1 MAYTDVYMHHMAHKH
16 LLTPDEATEA
26 CTEIRTQC
34 LAFAARRTA
43 NLISRAYAA
52 KLAPLGLEPSQFGVL
67 IVVAAGR
74 ADSARELAD
83 KLGIERSTL
92 TRNLTRLLDAGLLVG
107 APGKGRRITYSL
119 TTAGRAKVSEALPA
133 WQEAHTAMQAQLRPG
148 VAETARHSLEELRG
162 AATELINAG

>member
-1 MAYTDVYMHHMAHKH
+1 MHHMVRKH
-16 LLTPDEATEA
+16 LLTADDAADA
-26 CTEIRTQC
+26 CTTIRTEC

-52 KLAPLGLEPSQFGVL
+52 RLAPFGLEPSQFGVL

-119 TTAGRAKVSEALPA
+119 TEAGRAKLTEALPA
-133 WQEAHTAMQAQLRPG
+133 WQEAQGAMQAQLRPG
-148 VAETARHSLEELRG
+148 VADTARASLEELRG
-162 AATELINAG
+162 AAMELINAD

>member
-1 MAYTDVYMHHMAHKH
+1 MHHMARKP
-16 LLTPDEATEA
+16 LLSVDDAVDA
-26 CTEIRTQC
+26 CAEIRTQC

-52 KLAPLGLEPSQFGVL
+52 RLAPLGLEPSQFGVL
-67 IVVAAGR
+67 IVVASGK

-119 TTAGRAKVSEALPA
+119 TA
-133 WQEAHTAMQAQLRPG
+133 
-148 VAETARHSLEELRG
+148 
-162 AATELINAG
+162 

>member
-1 MAYTDVYMHHMAHKH
+1 MHHMVRKPS
-16 LLTPDEATEA
+16 LTADDAAQA
-26 CTEIRTQC
+26 CTTIRTEC

-52 KLAPLGLEPSQFGVL
+52 RLAPFGLEPSQFGVL
-67 IVVAAGR
+67 IVVAAGK

-92 TRNLTRLLDAGLLVG
+92 TRNLTRLLDTGLLVG

-119 TTAGRAKVSEALPA
+119 TAAGRAKLAEALPA
-133 WQEAHTAMQAQLRPG
+133 WQEAQSAMQAQLRPG
-148 VAETARHSLEELRG
+148 VAETARVSLEELRG
-162 AATELINAG
+162 AALELINAG

>member
-1 MAYTDVYMHHMAHKH
+1 MVRKPPLSAEDA
-16 LLTPDEATEA
+16 AEA
-26 CTEIRTQC
+26 CTAIRTEC

-43 NLISRAYAA
+43 NLMSRVYAA

-119 TTAGRAKVSEALPA
+119 TAAGRTKLAEALPA
-133 WQEAHTAMQAQLRPG
+133 WKEAQSAMQAHLRPG
-148 VAETARHSLEELRG
+148 VADAARASLEELRG
-162 AATELINAG
+162 AAIELIKD